1 MRSNDRAAV
10 TWRNWAG
17 NESARPRR
25 SALPRSSDEVADE
38 VRRAAVDGLTV
49 RMVGTGH
56 SFTPA
61 AATDGVLL
69 HPGGMT
75 SIRSVDAAAGLV
87 AVEAGCPLHVLN
99 ASLLARGL
107 SLANMGDIQVQT
119 VAGAIQTGTHG
130 TGRDIGGMAAQVA
143 GLELVQADGTIVT
156 VTPGGTTPQDPPARP
171 HPPPTSPFPL
181 HDPPS
186 LPTEPAVAAGAGS
199 AGITADAGAPP
210 GLFDAARVGL
220 GALGVVTAV
229 TFRVVPAFL
238 LEAREQPMR
247 WSEVISR
254 LDELTSE
261 NEHFEFYWFPHT
273 EGCLTKRNNRSPG
286 PPRPLPKF
294 RYLLDDEL
302 LSNTLFGVTC
312 RLGHAFP
319 PAIKAVNGVAGKALG
334 SRSYV
339 DAAYRVFTSPRRV
352 RFKEQEYAIPRESL
366 ADVLAEIRALFAR
379 RDWRISFPIEVRVT
393 PGDDPWLST
402 AFGRATAYIA
412 IHVFHASPHQEYFR
426 DVEAVMTAVGGRP
439 HWGKMHTRGAEYL
452 RQAYP
457 KHRDFVALR
466 DKLDPERRFGNA
478 YLTEVLGP

>member
-1 MRSNDRAAV
+1 MRRSDQPAA

-25 SALPRSSDEVADE
+25 IAVPRSTHEVADE
-38 VRRAAVDGLTV
+38 VRKAAADGLTV
-49 RMVGTGH
+49 RMAGTGH
-56 SFTPA
+56 SFTPV

-87 AVEAGCPLHVLN
+87 TVEAGCPLQVLN

-119 VAGAIQTGTHG
+119 VAGATQTGTHG

-143 GLELVQADGTIVT
+143 GLELVLADGTIASCSA
-156 VTPGGTTPQDPPARP
+156 DSPA
-171 HPPPTSPFPL
+171 
-181 HDPPS
+181 D
-186 LPTEPAVAAGAGS
+186 
-199 AGITADAGAPP
+199 

-220 GALGVVTAV
+220 GALGVVTAI

-238 LEAREQPMR
+238 LEAREEPMQ

-286 PPRPLPKF
+286 PPRPLPRY
-294 RYLLDDEL
+294 RYLLDDEF
-302 LSNTLFGVTC
+302 LSNTVFGATC

-319 PAIKAVNGVAGKALG
+319 GVITTVNGLAGKALG
-334 SRSYV
+334 SRNYV

-393 PGDDPWLST
+393 PGDDLWLST
-402 AFGRATAYIA
+402 AFGRSSAYIA

-426 DVEAVMTAVGGRP
+426 DVEAVMTAVAGRP
-439 HWGKMHTRGAEYL
+439 HWGKMHTRSAEYL

-457 KHRDFVALR
+457 KHGDFVALR
-466 DKLDPERRFGNA
+466 DELDPGRRFGNP
-478 YLTEVLGP
+478 YLTQVLGP

>member
-1 MRSNDRAAV
+1 MRRSDQPAA

-25 SALPRSSDEVADE
+25 IAVPRSTHEVADE
-38 VRRAAVDGLTV
+38 VRKAAADGLTV
-49 RMVGTGH
+49 RMAGTGH
-56 SFTPA
+56 SFTPV

-87 AVEAGCPLHVLN
+87 TVEAGCPLQVLN

-119 VAGAIQTGTHG
+119 VAGATQTGTHG

-143 GLELVQADGTIVT
+143 GLELVLADGTIASCSA
-156 VTPGGTTPQDPPARP
+156 DSPA
-171 HPPPTSPFPL
+171 
-181 HDPPS
+181 D
-186 LPTEPAVAAGAGS
+186 
-199 AGITADAGAPP
+199 

-220 GALGVVTAV
+220 GALGVVTAI

-238 LEAREQPMR
+238 LEAREEPMQ

-286 PPRPLPKF
+286 PPRPLPRY
-294 RYLLDDEL
+294 RYLLDDEF
-302 LSNTLFGVTC
+302 LSNTVFGATC

-319 PAIKAVNGVAGKALG
+319 GVITTVNGLAGKALG
-334 SRSYV
+334 SRNYV

-393 PGDDPWLST
+393 PGDDLWLST
-402 AFGRATAYIA
+402 AYGRSSAYIA

-426 DVEAVMTAVGGRP
+426 DVEAVMTAVAGRP
-439 HWGKMHTRGAEYL
+439 HWGKMHTRSAEYL

-457 KHRDFVALR
+457 KHGDFVALR
-466 DKLDPERRFGNA
+466 DELDPERRFGNS
-478 YLTEVLGP
+478 YLTQVLGP